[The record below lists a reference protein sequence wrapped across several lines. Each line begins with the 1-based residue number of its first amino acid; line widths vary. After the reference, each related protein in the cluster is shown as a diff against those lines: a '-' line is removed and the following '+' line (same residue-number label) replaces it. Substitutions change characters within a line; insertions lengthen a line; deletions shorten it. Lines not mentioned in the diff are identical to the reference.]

1 MTLNKGDQL
10 GPYEIEAPI
19 GAGGMGEV
27 FRARDTR
34 LGREV
39 AIKVLASLLAKDPDR
54 LRRFEQE
61 ARAASLLNHPNIL
74 NVHDIGTQGE
84 IPYVVYELLEG
95 ENLRS
100 RMHSTSVSPKKAIDH
115 ALQVARGLAAAHE
128 KGIVH
133 RDLKPENLF
142 ITRDGHIKILD
153 FGLAKLTQPLDSGS
167 ASNLQTAAGTEA
179 GVIMGTVGYMSPEQV
194 RGQAVDHRSD
204 IFSFGAILYEML
216 NGQRAFQGDST
227 VETMNA
233 ILKTDPPEVR
243 VSSGPTS
250 PAVDRVVKHCL
261 EKNPDDR
268 FQSAHD
274 LAFALETLSS
284 ISSSELLTAN
294 IRILCTKANFL
305 ITAFFAS
312 TSITAHRVGC
322 RLLAYKKESSRGSAS
337 AFNLSTRNNIQRPI
351 WPRWQKH
358 FLRSKLEWQT
368 NKGLSGS
375 TGNP

>member
-1 MTLNKGDQL
+1 MTLNQGDQL

-39 AIKVLASLLAKDPDR
+39 AIKVLASMLAKDPDR

-100 RMHSTSVSPKKAIDH
+100 RMHSTTISPKKAIDH

-243 VSSGPTS
+243 ITSGATTS
-250 PAVDRVVKHCL
+250 C
-261 EKNPDDR
+261 
-268 FQSAHD
+268 
-274 LAFALETLSS
+274 
-284 ISSSELLTAN
+284 
-294 IRILCTKANFL
+294 
-305 ITAFFAS
+305 
-312 TSITAHRVGC
+312 
-322 RLLAYKKESSRGSAS
+322 
-337 AFNLSTRNNIQRPI
+337 
-351 WPRWQKH
+351 
-358 FLRSKLEWQT
+358 
-368 NKGLSGS
+368 SGS
-375 TGNP
+375 SCQTLFGKKSG